1 MTKTQKEYVNNLVL
15 EELKALDKQRTK
27 VLDAIRTQ
35 KMRIV
40 RLENMLEKLDKDIE
54 INSTISKL

>member
-15 EELKALDKQRTK
+15 EELKALDEQRTK